1 MEDFA
6 GACLARKKD
15 AEALLKLQDHNIAA
29 LHLGGISIEC
39 RLKSLLADYHSIS
52 EWDEKSRRK
61 KDSMFNQQIH
71 NPGHSLTTALRHMPE
86 LFKLAKS
93 DQQLLKHLNCLIYP
107 LGATSVDYIGLRYV
121 DQASSIQRDE
131 WKKSFDYVYGWL
143 EKNEVRI
150 G

>member
-6 GACLARKKD
+6 GASLARKKD
-15 AEALLKLQDHNIAA
+15 AETLLNLENHNIAA

-39 RLKSLLADYHSIS
+39 RLKSLLASYHSIS

-61 KDSMFNQQIH
+61 KDSMFNQQIN
-71 NPGHSLTTALRHMPE
+71 NPGHSLTTSLRHMPE

-93 DQQLLKHLNCLIYP
+93 DQQLLNHLNCLVYP
-107 LGATSVDYIGLRYV
+107 LGATSVDYISLRYV
-121 DQASSIQRDE
+121 AQASPIQGNE

-143 EKNEVRI
+143 KKNEFRI
-150 G
+150 